1 MLRDY
6 ILKEDMQ
13 KKYLEQLAETMMGEQ
28 NIWAWGTGRGAKK
41 LLQFIEK
48 IGWGGVSSIY

>member
-48 IGWGGVSSIY
+48 IGWGDCLKT